1 MLAIL
6 TSRTRILCAYN
17 STCQAISLA
26 ARTRF
31 CRLYKPAGFTL
42 FALNGTAIALIF
54 CGWANYIDLAR
65 FFLSSVESTMPLEM
79 QLMSDCPTGYTR
91 RLNSST
97 FCEFAVL
104 SSHRICHVNGN
115 FGGFYDPPRLAF
127 RPCQETR
134 SLAIVV
140 GSNDSSWTLIH
151 GSGYRARISCG
162 HHISICLV
170 SG

>member
-104 SSHRICHVNGN
+104 SFSPNLPCRRE
-115 FGGFYDPPRLAF
+115 FWWLLRPSEARL
-127 RPCQETR
+127 
-134 SLAIVV
+134 
-140 GSNDSSWTLIH
+140 SSM
-151 GSGYRARISCG
+151 SRDEVACNCG
-162 HHISICLV
+162 WEQR
-170 SG
+170 